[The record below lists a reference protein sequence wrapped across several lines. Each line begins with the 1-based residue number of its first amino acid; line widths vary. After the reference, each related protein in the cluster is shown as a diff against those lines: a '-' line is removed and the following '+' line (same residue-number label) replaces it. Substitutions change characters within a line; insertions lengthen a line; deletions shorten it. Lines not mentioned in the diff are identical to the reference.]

1 MALSEVTAAGLG
13 APIVGATFRT
23 TTVVT
28 ANYTVQPNDQAL
40 EVVSAVP
47 ITITFPAASLNNGR
61 YLTLKRTDSG
71 FVDLMFVDA
80 GGGTIEGL
88 STFKT
93 AAGKT
98 THGFR
103 ASAAANDWRFEQTYI
118 PGILHTKYAS
128 ITNKAG
134 DTVNNPTTESQFA
147 SQATFAA
154 NYLGVG
160 QNFRLDFAGL
170 YTIPTGTVAPTAQP
184 RIKIGAVTLAT
195 TAPLTVGVGTGVQY
209 GFTGYVEGVVEST
222 GPTGVINC
230 GGLVIFQTALGATP
244 SAAQVVITTGR
255 VTVDTTVDS
264 IFGATVITTPSAAGT
279 QFIMTRFSLS
289 TSKRGAD
296 SN

>member
-1 MALSEVTAAGLG
+1 MPLSEVTAVGLG
-13 APIVGATFRT
+13 AVAVGPSLRATT
-23 TTVVT
+23 LVT
-28 ANYTVQPNDQAL
+28 GNYTVQPNDQAL
-40 EVVSAVP
+40 EVSSSVP
-47 ITITFPAASLNNGR
+47 ITITLPSAALNNGR
-61 YLTLKRTDSG
+61 YLTIKRIDTG
-71 FVDLMFVDA
+71 LLNLQFVDA
-80 GGGTIEGL
+80 GGGTIENL
-88 STFKT
+88 LTFKT

-147 SQATFAA
+147 SQAIFAA

-160 QNFRLDFAGL
+160 QTFRLDFAGL
-170 YTIPTGTVAPTAQP
+170 YTIPTGTLSPTAQP
-184 RIKIGAVTLAT
+184 RIKVGSVTLAT

-209 GFTGYVEGVVEST
+209 GYTGYVEGVIEAT
-222 GPTGVINC
+222 GVNGVINC
-230 GGLVIFQTALGATP
+230 GGMVAFQTALGAAP
-244 SAAQVVITTGR
+244 MVAQVIITTGR

-264 IFGATVITTPSAAGT
+264 VFGATVITTPSAAGT